1 MDQPQ
6 SRLPNR
12 VVITNFDMPF
22 MSLVGFLVK
31 LAFASIPATI
41 IVSVVWVI
49 LFFIF
54 TAILAGCGLALGG
67 Y

>member
-6 SRLPNR
+6 SRLPTR
-12 VVITNFDMPF
+12 VVITDFDMPF
-22 MSLVGFLVK
+22 LSLVMFLIK

-41 IVSVVWVI
+41 IVSVVLAI